1 MKRGPTC
8 KCLLCHL
15 GQFRD
20 LRTLIKRAC
29 GTTLNV
35 IDNVNTTTS
44 VPLLM
49 ARAAHEREPLE
60 WLKKSYI
67 YLLDILYDPW
77 NLSLAVSLIYD
88 GRFYRDQVTFH
99 HAIFHRSRAYAE
111 LLVNSGCPVMV
122 YKKKECLC
130 GECHVSLEMALA
142 LWGEATPF
150 YGFVH
155 NQCTENH
162 MFRNSVLG
170 SLSVEHLSTIDGIE
184 FVSWRTAEQQP
195 EDMEV
200 IYKAERD
207 WQVKQANA
215 RQEALRSYV
224 GGLYSAYVSRDS
236 YALPAVYRGESLF
249 IDQMIL
255 MHEAPVR
262 ETPNIVP
269 SVGNAPKTAKNW
281 VKQEKKARKREK
293 QKTLRHLRAENR
305 FRKNK

>member
-20 LRTLIKRAC
+20 LRTLIRRAC

-60 WLKKSYI
+60 WLKKSYK
-67 YLLDILYDPW
+67 YLLDIMYDPW
-77 NLSLAVSLIYD
+77 NVSLAVSLIYD
-88 GRFYRDQVTFH
+88 GCFYRDQVTFH

-111 LLVNSGCPVMV
+111 ILVDSGCPVMV
-122 YKKKECLC
+122 YKKKECTC
-130 GECHVSLEMALA
+130 GQCRANLEMTLA

-155 NQCTENH
+155 SLSTETR
-162 MFRNSVLG
+162 MFRDSAFYAL
-170 SLSVEHLSTIDGIE
+170 SLDNLSTIDGVE
-184 FVSWRTAEQQP
+184 FLSWRTLEQQLT
-195 EDMEV
+195 DMEV
-200 IYKAERD
+200 VYKDERD
-207 WQVKQANA
+207 WRVKQANA
-215 RQEALRSYV
+215 RQEALRFHCNS
-224 GGLYSAYVSRDS
+224 LYSS
-236 YALPAVYRGESLF
+236 YYASDGSWALPAAYRGTSLF
-249 IDQMIL
+249 LNNVTLVVQ
-255 MHEAPVR
+255 
-262 ETPNIVP
+262 ETPP
-269 SVGNAPKTAKNW
+269 RAPDVRKTAKDW
-281 VKQEKKARKREK
+281 VKQEKKARKKEK